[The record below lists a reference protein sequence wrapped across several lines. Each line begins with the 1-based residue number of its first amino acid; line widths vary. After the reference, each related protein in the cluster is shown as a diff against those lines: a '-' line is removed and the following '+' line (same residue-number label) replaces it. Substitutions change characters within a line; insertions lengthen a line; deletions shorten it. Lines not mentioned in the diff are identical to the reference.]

1 MAVMAACMHFSFRD
15 ACMPERVELRNGQ
28 SIHVRPQSHGPVALP
43 VADDSDDPCPS
54 QTAVNG
60 NAPIRQHLGHEIG
73 RTLFLKAKL
82 WMGVDIT
89 PYGGERIC
97 LRSNRLEQGG

>member
-1 MAVMAACMHFSFRD
+1 MAVMAACMHFSLAY
-15 ACMPERVELRNGQ
+15 ACMPERVELSNRQ

-43 VADDSDDPCPS
+43 VADDSDDPCLS

-60 NAPIRQHLGHEIG
+60 NPPIRQHLGYEIG
-73 RTLFLKAKL
+73 RALFLIAKL

-89 PYGGERIC
+89 PYGGERRR
-97 LRSNRLEQGG
+97 LRND